1 MLSFLLCV
9 PSHNLLKFKMGLR
22 VRKKKN
28 QSGSISVQIVD
39 RTNRGY
45 KVVETL
51 GCSDDE
57 TEIDKLHQKAIL
69 RINDLSQ
76 NLFSKSLDET
86 SEKLLLKKLL
96 SKLTTQDFIPIGD
109 ELIFGKIFN
118 NIGCNNL
125 FNNVKSI
132 RKQEDKNFLFKSLVI
147 SRLLYPG
154 SKLELINYLS
164 YFKNI
169 DITSDK
175 IYRFLDT
182 LYQDEIKSRIETC
195 VFEHTKKVMNGE
207 IIVTFYDVT
216 TLYFESESED
226 DLRRVGFSKEGKIA
240 RPQIQLGLFT
250 TLEGYPLSFEVYEGN
265 KYEGHTL
272 IDVLKKFQDRFQLD
286 KKPIVVADRG
296 MLNNDNIAYLENNN
310 YKYILAYKIKNISN
324 DLKEE
329 IKNLTFIDDNV
340 THNIEFK
347 KVISFADENDKK
359 QTIHVNQRLVLSYS
373 TQRAKKD
380 RYNRNKAVQ
389 RLENKIKSSKT
400 ITKKDLKLS
409 YYAKY
414 IDLDDNNSK
423 ITFNIN
429 NQKIIEDE
437 KLDGIKGFVTNDFTL
452 TANEIIEHYNNQYEV
467 ERAFRISK
475 TDLKIRP
482 IYHRLE
488 TRIKAHILISFV
500 SYAIYKEFERKLKIN
515 DVKFNFSQKLLR
527 KIIEHLIALKI
538 GDEIIPINPSEIQKQ
553 ILDIL

>member
-1 MLSFLLCV
+1 M
-9 PSHNLLKFKMGLR
+9 MGLR

-57 TEIDKLHQKAIL
+57 IEIDKLHQKAIL

-195 VFEHTKKVMNGE
+195 VFEHTKKIMNGE
-207 IIVTFYDVT
+207 IILTFYDVT

-272 IDVLKKFQDRFQLD
+272 IDVLKKFEDRFQLD

-324 DLKEE
+324 DLKEK

-347 KVISFADENDKK
+347 KVIPFADENDKK
-359 QTIHVNQRLVLSYS
+359 QTINVNQRLVLSYS

-380 RYNRNKAVQ
+380 KYNRTKAIQ
-389 RLENKIKSSKT
+389 RLEDKIKSSKT

>member
-1 MLSFLLCV
+1 
-9 PSHNLLKFKMGLR
+9 
-22 VRKKKN
+22 
-28 QSGSISVQIVD
+28 
-39 RTNRGY
+39 
-45 KVVETL
+45 
-51 GCSDDE
+51 
-57 TEIDKLHQKAIL
+57 
-69 RINDLSQ
+69 
-76 NLFSKSLDET
+76 
-86 SEKLLLKKLL
+86 
-96 SKLTTQDFIPIGD
+96 
-109 ELIFGKIFN
+109 
-118 NIGCNNL
+118 
-125 FNNVKSI
+125 
-132 RKQEDKNFLFKSLVI
+132 
-147 SRLLYPG
+147 
-154 SKLELINYLS
+154 
-164 YFKNI
+164 
-169 DITSDK
+169 
-175 IYRFLDT
+175 
-182 LYQDEIKSRIETC
+182 
-195 VFEHTKKVMNGE
+195 
-207 IIVTFYDVT
+207 
-216 TLYFESESED
+216 
-226 DLRRVGFSKEGKIA
+226 
-240 RPQIQLGLFT
+240 
-250 TLEGYPLSFEVYEGN
+250 
-265 KYEGHTL
+265 
-272 IDVLKKFQDRFQLD
+272 
-286 KKPIVVADRG
+286 

-515 DVKFNFSQKLLR
+515 NVKFNFSQKLLR

>member
-1 MLSFLLCV
+1 
-9 PSHNLLKFKMGLR
+9 MGLR

-86 SEKLLLKKLL
+86 SETLLLKKLL

-175 IYRFLDT
+175 IYRFLDS

-195 VFEHTKKVMNGE
+195 VFEHTKRVMNGE

-515 DVKFNFSQKLLR
+515 NVKFNFSQKLLR

>member
-1 MLSFLLCV
+1 
-9 PSHNLLKFKMGLR
+9 MGLR

-86 SEKLLLKKLL
+86 SETLLLKKLL

-347 KVISFADENDKK
+347 KVIPFADENDKK

-380 RYNRNKAVQ
+380 KYNRNKAIQ

-452 TANEIIEHYNNQYEV
+452 TADEIIEHYNNQYEV

-527 KIIEHLIALKI
+527 KIIEQLIALKI
-538 GDEIIPINPSEIQKQ
+538 DDEIIPINPSEIQKQ

>member
-1 MLSFLLCV
+1 
-9 PSHNLLKFKMGLR
+9 MGLR

-324 DLKEE
+324 DLK
-329 IKNLTFIDDNV
+329 
-340 THNIEFK
+340 
-347 KVISFADENDKK
+347 
-359 QTIHVNQRLVLSYS
+359 
-373 TQRAKKD
+373 
-380 RYNRNKAVQ
+380 
-389 RLENKIKSSKT
+389 
-400 ITKKDLKLS
+400 
-409 YYAKY
+409 
-414 IDLDDNNSK
+414 
-423 ITFNIN
+423 
-429 NQKIIEDE
+429 
-437 KLDGIKGFVTNDFTL
+437 
-452 TANEIIEHYNNQYEV
+452 
-467 ERAFRISK
+467 
-475 TDLKIRP
+475 
-482 IYHRLE
+482 
-488 TRIKAHILISFV
+488 
-500 SYAIYKEFERKLKIN
+500 
-515 DVKFNFSQKLLR
+515 
-527 KIIEHLIALKI
+527 
-538 GDEIIPINPSEIQKQ
+538 
-553 ILDIL
+553 

>member
-1 MLSFLLCV
+1 
-9 PSHNLLKFKMGLR
+9 MGLR

-380 RYNRNKAVQ
+380 KYNRNKAIQ

-538 GDEIIPINPSEIQKQ
+538 DDEIIPINPSEIQKQ

>member
-1 MLSFLLCV
+1 
-9 PSHNLLKFKMGLR
+9 MGLR

-86 SEKLLLKKLL
+86 SEKLLLKNLL

-175 IYRFLDT
+175 IYRFLDS

-195 VFEHTKKVMNGE
+195 VFEHTKRVMNGE

-347 KVISFADENDKK
+347 KVIPFADENDKK

-380 RYNRNKAVQ
+380 RYNRNKAIQ

-409 YYAKY
+409 YYTKY

-515 DVKFNFSQKLLR
+515 NVKFNFSQKLLR

>member
-1 MLSFLLCV
+1 
-9 PSHNLLKFKMGLR
+9 MGLR

-226 DLRRVGFSKEGKIA
+226 DLRRVGFSKEGKIS

-347 KVISFADENDKK
+347 KVIPFADENDKK

-380 RYNRNKAVQ
+380 KYNRNKAIQ

-409 YYAKY
+409 YYTKY

-500 SYAIYKEFERKLKIN
+500 SYAIYKEFDRKLKIN

>member
-1 MLSFLLCV
+1 
-9 PSHNLLKFKMGLR
+9 MGLR

-195 VFEHTKKVMNGE
+195 VFEHTKRVMNGE

-515 DVKFNFSQKLLR
+515 NVKFNFSQKLLR

>member
-1 MLSFLLCV
+1 
-9 PSHNLLKFKMGLR
+9 MGLR

-175 IYRFLDT
+175 IYRFLDS

-195 VFEHTKKVMNGE
+195 VFEHTKRVMNGE

-347 KVISFADENDKK
+347 KVIPFADENDKK

-515 DVKFNFSQKLLR
+515 NVKFNFSQKLLR

-538 GDEIIPINPSEIQKQ
+538 DDEIIPINPSEIQKQ